1 MWITM
6 HLSDQHLHGPQ
17 FFIYIYIY
25 IFGAYPKYGRSLNK
39 SLRNTSIIPPR
50 PLQKK
55 YLRLRRRP
63 LSTITAIIDW
73 QSASIEPDS
82 DEIPDFATGDEI
94 YAHAFNLCSQFHTP
108 TVSRPRLMDE
118 NLLRPFRY
126 SYRMWKDGAVAL
138 RHELI
143 ETAQRWKQLGFAG
156 GCPFP
161 LLLPSSKK
169 FVDHEKEYRLFVA
182 AQDLRRDLSGLLDT
196 ATDGWVPPEWE
207 GTKAAHRRLFN
218 GVLQE
223 VLMTAEFLI
232 SNVVNSKTLCIQLHA
247 RGLAVYTQPLLCV
260 FDVLLYGSV
269 GIEVS
274 AQFSKTSG
282 HFTTNRRM
290 QVKGI

>member
-1 MWITM
+1 MVFAWD
-6 HLSDQHLHGPQ
+6 LVRPQ
-17 FFIYIYIY
+17 FHAALCLHSSIS
-25 IFGAYPKYGRSLNK
+25 PNK

-73 QSASIEPDS
+73 QSASIEPAFWYS

-108 TVSRPRLMDE
+108 TVSGPRLMDE

-156 GCPFP
+156 GCLFA

-169 FVDHEKEYRLFVA
+169 LVDHEKEYRLFVA

-196 ATDGWVPPEWE
+196 ATDGWVPPEEWE

-218 GVLQE
+218 GALQE
-223 VLMTAEFLI
+223 VLMTA
-232 SNVVNSKTLCIQLHA
+232 K
-247 RGLAVYTQPLLCV
+247 
-260 FDVLLYGSV
+260 FDVDKPVTDEAILGS
-269 GIEVS
+269 IWPS
-274 AQFSKTSG
+274 D
-282 HFTTNRRM
+282 
-290 QVKGI
+290 I